1 MGETIMETNE
11 QAADA
16 SVENQEPAAK
26 TYSQEEFDNH
36 MAGLKNSLTRKF
48 EKQIAE
54 LGDLEELKTIRA
66 NAEQQKQEEAIK
78 RGEFEKILQEKIAAK
93 DAEIYK
99 RDQQIK
105 EYKVNTP
112 LLNAAS
118 KYRSVNPEQV
128 KALLM
133 NRVSLDDEG
142 HPVALDANGQPMY
155 NDRGVAVGVDE
166 LVQTFLNE
174 NPHFVSPAPSTT
186 STKTNDKVGV
196 ALDEFDISKLDL
208 SKAEHREIY
217 KQARA
222 KGLA

>member
-1 MGETIMETNE
+1 MEANE
-11 QAADA
+11 QATDA
-16 SVENQEPAAK
+16 SVENQETAAK
-26 TYSQEEFDNH
+26 TYSQDEFDNH

-48 EKQIAE
+48 EKQISE
-54 LGDLEELKTIRA
+54 LGDLDELRSIRET
-66 NAEQQKQEEAIK
+66 AEKQKQEEAIK

-93 DAEIYK
+93 DAEIYN

-142 HPVALDANGQPMY
+142 HPISLDANGQPMY
-155 NDRGVAVGVDE
+155 NDRGESVGVDE
-166 LVQTFLNE
+166 LVQSFLNE
-174 NPHFVSPAPSTT
+174 NPHFVAPAPSTT
-186 STKTNDKVGV
+186 STKTNDKAGV
-196 ALDEFDISKLDL
+196 AFDEFDISKLDL
-208 SKAEHREIY
+208 SKTEHREIY

-222 KGLA
+222 KGLV